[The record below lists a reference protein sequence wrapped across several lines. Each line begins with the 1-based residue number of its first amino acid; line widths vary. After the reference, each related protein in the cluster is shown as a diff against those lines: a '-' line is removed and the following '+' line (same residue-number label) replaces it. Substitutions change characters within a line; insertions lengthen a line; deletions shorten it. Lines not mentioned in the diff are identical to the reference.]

1 MKSIKPVVG
10 LILVFILGA
19 TSGSLVTYMVLQA
32 RMEAILAGGPHARE
46 EVLITRL
53 SRQLDLDSRQ
63 REQVKTIIQETHED
77 MRKIRQKS
85 RPEIEAL
92 LTDSQLRIS
101 ALLRPEQQEK
111 FKKIVA
117 ERKAHRQLH
126 NR

>member
-1 MKSIKPVVG
+1 MKSIKPIVG

-19 TSGSLVTYMVLQA
+19 ASGSLVTYMVLQS
-32 RMEAILAGGPHARE
+32 RIEAILAGGPHARE
-46 EVLITRL
+46 DVLVTRL
-53 SRQLDLDSRQ
+53 SRQLDLDSQQ
-63 REQVKTIIQETHED
+63 REQVKAIIHETHED
-77 MRKIRQKS
+77 MRQIRQKS
-85 RPEIEAL
+85 HPEIEAL

-117 ERKAHRQLH
+117 ERKSHRQIQ

>member
-32 RMEAILAGGPHARE
+32 RMDAVLAGGPRARE
-46 EVLITRL
+46 DVLITRL
-53 SRQLDLDSRQ
+53 TRQLDLDSRQ
-63 REQVKTIIQETHED
+63 REQVKAIIQETHED
-77 MRKIRQKS
+77 MRLIRQKS
-85 RPEIEAL
+85 LPQIEAL

-117 ERKAHRQLH
+117 ERKAHRQMK

>member
-19 TSGSLVTYMVLQA
+19 TSGSLVTYMVFQA
-32 RMEAILAGGPHARE
+32 RIETILAGGPHARE
-46 EVLITRL
+46 DVLITRL
-53 SRQLDLDSRQ
+53 TRQLDLDSQQ
-63 REQVKTIIQETHED
+63 REQVKAVIHETHED
-77 MRKIRQKS
+77 MRQIRQKTH
-85 RPEIEAL
+85 PQIEAL

-117 ERKAHRQLH
+117 EHKAHRQIH
-126 NR
+126 N